1 MGAQRVVI
9 TGIGIFSS
17 IGTGCDDFWQA
28 LLSGHSG
35 ISPVESFDTSKYH
48 VHVGGEIK
56 AFSPESYVSSLCA
69 QEIGRTSQLGIAASK
84 LALLDSG
91 IETESIDLT
100 RAAISMG
107 TTSGEPNEIERF
119 DECVVGENLDAAGA
133 EMLTVYPCHNIAA
146 SIASELQFKGRN
158 TMIPA
163 ACAAGTYAIAHA
175 FDMLRLG
182 QADLVLAGG
191 ADSFSRITY
200 SGFAQLKAIAPEKC
214 QPFDKNRKGMIPAE
228 GAGVL
233 VLEPL
238 DRALSRN
245 ARVYAEVVGYGLS
258 CDAYHMTGGHP
269 EELGSVKA
277 MNNAILE
284 SGMRPEDVDYI
295 SAHGTGTPTND
306 AHETLAVK
314 KVFGDAAKNIP
325 ISSIKSMLGHTM
337 GAASAIETAVCALT
351 TFHNRVPPTM
361 NMEEPDPDCDLDYV
375 PNVARE
381 HRVDIAMNNAYAFG
395 GVNASLMVR
404 KFEG

>member
-1 MGAQRVVI
+1 LAERRVVI

-17 IGTGCDDFWQA
+17 IGTGCEDFWNA
-28 LLSGHSG
+28 LLRGQSG

-56 AFSPESYVSSLCA
+56 TFSPESYVTTLCA
-69 QEIGRTSQLGIAASK
+69 KEIGRTSKLGIAASK
-84 LALLDSG
+84 LALQDSG
-91 IETESIDLT
+91 IELGRIDLA

-119 DECVVGENLDAAGA
+119 DDLVVGENLNGAGS
-133 EMLTVYPCHNIAA
+133 EMLTVYPCHNISA
-146 SIASELQFKGRN
+146 SMASELQFKGRN
-158 TMIPA
+158 TMVPA

-200 SGFAQLKAIAPEKC
+200 SGFAQLKAIAPEMC

-238 DRALSRN
+238 ERARARN
-245 ARVYAEVVGYGLS
+245 ARIYAEVVGYGLS
-258 CDAYHMTGGHP
+258 CDAFHMTGGHP

-277 MNNAILE
+277 MRIAIEE
-284 SGMRPEDVDYI
+284 SGVRAEDVDYI

-306 AHETLAVK
+306 AHETTAVK
-314 KVFGDAAKNIP
+314 KVFGNAAKEIP

-337 GAASAIETAVCALT
+337 GAASAIETAVCALAV
-351 TFHNRVPPTM
+351 FHNRIPPTM
-361 NMEEPDPDCDLDYV
+361 NLEEPDPDCDLDYV
-375 PNVARE
+375 PNFARE
-381 HRVDIAMNNAYAFG
+381 HQVDIAMNNAYAFG

-404 KFEG
+404 KCDL